1 MLNPDSDIRTYGN
14 TYLFDTETAVILNSR
29 HGKFPKGSDIW
40 VRNTVS
46 AVKSAIGRRKTVI
59 ASIGMNTWEIALW
72 ACGEYGGNVIVILPD
87 NKRYEIVNNVECFM
101 HDYGLK
107 LDNCAFKLVQ
117 SEGHSNGKKAWWD
130 ARDKLAIDM
139 AYEIMPVSIR
149 KGGRWSE
156 VLISP
161 IVNAKMVNREFQT
174 AYNHKPEKTQ
184 MAFEIP
190 QSGISYISN
199 LDCSNLDCDNPDC
212 SISYN
217 PDFITHWTRRF
228 CCPWPGEKSA
238 DYYKAIAYSRDKY
251 PRGAGATLKR
261 ILSEKLLRGSS
272 TRIKNGKIAVGFTD
286 LPPHEAV
293 KLMRWRKRY
302 CRYTFEPYGIAI
314 RKEAAIDAG
323 IRPVTYIG
331 NPNSPDR
338 IRSSQMTK
346 PDEYTQTC
354 SKGEWWRESEWRF
367 IGNLDLSRFAPA
379 DIRVIVPSNNQIR
392 QFSDLSKINAIS
404 LEGIGIRL
412 KISI

>member
-1 MLNPDSDIRTYGN
+1 MLNPDSDILTYGN
-14 TYLFDTETAVILNSR
+14 TRLFDTETAVILNSR

-40 VRNTVS
+40 VRNTIS

-59 ASIGMNTWEIALW
+59 ASIGMNTWEIVLW
-72 ACGEYGGNVIVILPD
+72 ACGEYGGSVIVILPD
-87 NKRYEIVNNVECFM
+87 NKRDEIVNNVEYFM

-117 SEGHSNGKKAWWD
+117 SAGNSNGKKAWWD
-130 ARDKLAIDM
+130 TRDKLAIDM

-184 MAFEIP
+184 MAFEIIND
-190 QSGISYISN
+190 G
-199 LDCSNLDCDNPDC
+199 
-212 SISYN
+212 ISYN

-228 CCPWPGEKSA
+228 CCPWPGERSA
-238 DYYKAIAYSRDKY
+238 DYYKAIANSANEY
-251 PRGAGATLKR
+251 PRGADATLKR

-323 IRPVTYIG
+323 IKPVTYIG
-331 NPNSPDR
+331 KNHNPL
-338 IRSSQMTK
+338 SQK

-392 QFSDLSKINAIS
+392 QFSDLSKLNAIS

-412 KISI
+412 KISN